1 MSPHSS
7 VVFRQAF
14 PPDSPSRVST
24 FSRCMSTL
32 SITLFH
38 LFVSQHSPDVCQH
51 SLLPCSTYSCLHIL
65 QMYVN
70 TLSYPVPL
78 IRVSTLSRCMSTF
91 SLTLFHLPIRV
102 STLSRCMSTLS
113 LTLFHLFVSPH
124 SPDVCQH
131 SLLPCSTCRVST
143 LSRSMSTL
151 FLTLFHLVMSPH
163 SPLYVNTLSYPV
175 SPSRVST
182 LSRCMSTFSLTL
194 FHLVVSPHSLVACQQ
209 PVRPVS
215 PSRVFISSMPGNNNN
230 LLLPIPLV
238 VSPTLQLCVN
248 NLLGQFP

>member
-91 SLTLFHLPIRV
+91 SLTLFHL
-102 STLSRCMSTLS
+102 
-113 LTLFHLFVSPH
+113 FVSPH

-131 SLLPCSTCRVST
+131 SLLPFPTYSCLHTLQMYVNTLSYPVPPIRVST
-143 LSRSMSTL
+143 LSICMSTL
-151 FLTLFHLVMSPH
+151 SLTLFHLSGLH
-163 SPLYVNTLSYPV
+163 TLQKYVNTLSYPV
-175 SPSRVST
+175 SPSHVST
-182 LSRCMSTFSLTL
+182 LSI
-194 FHLVVSPHSLVACQQ
+194 VCQH
-209 PVRPVS
+209 P
-215 PSRVFISSMPGNNNN
+215 
-230 LLLPIPLV
+230 LLPCF
-238 VSPTLQLCVN
+238 T
-248 NLLGQFP
+248 